1 MDFKNKPSFEKI
13 QFYKTTEYNCSYI
26 DKMDAQSLVVTPY
39 KSIDQNIF
47 QDLIE
52 KGFRR
57 SGQYIYKP
65 SCKSCTACIPIR
77 LSVQKFLSSRSQ
89 KRIFKKHQHFD
100 VREVSLTF
108 KQKHFDLYSKYQN
121 KRHSSINNDQNKI
134 DDYNDFLIKS
144 NVNSKLV
151 EFWDGDLLKIVSII
165 DMMDDG
171 ISAVYTFFDPDDE
184 KVSYGTY
191 SIIWL
196 INWCKTQQ
204 FKYIYLGYWIGEC
217 NKMKYKTNFKPY
229 ELYIKGYWQENIT

>member
-100 VREVSLTF
+100 VQVDSLTF
-108 KQKHFDLYSKYQN
+108 KQEHFDLYSKYQN

-151 EFWDGDLLKIVSII
+151 EFWDRDILKIVSII
-165 DMMDDG
+165 DMVSDG

-204 FKYIYLGYWIGEC
+204 FKYMYLGYWIGEC

>member
-13 QFYKTTEYNCSYI
+13 QFYTTTEYNCSYI

-39 KSIDQNIF
+39 KSINQNIF

-65 SCKSCTACIPIR
+65 NCKSCTACIPIR
-77 LSVQKFLSSRSQ
+77 LPVQKFLFSKTQ
-89 KRIFKKHQHFD
+89 KRIYKKYGFFK
-100 VREVSLTF
+100 VREAPLAF
-108 KQKHFDLYSKYQN
+108 KQKHFDLYLKYQN
-121 KRHSSINNDQNKI
+121 KRHSYINNDQNNL

-144 NVNSKLV
+144 NVKSKFI
-151 EFWDGDLLKIVSII
+151 EFWDGDLLKIVSIVDI
-165 DMMDDG
+165 VSDG
-171 ISAVYTFFDPDDE
+171 ISAVYTFYDPDDK

-196 INWCKTQQ
+196 INWCKAQQ
-204 FKYIYLGYWIGEC
+204 LKYMYLGYWIGEC
-217 NKMKYKTNFKPY
+217 KKMKYKTNFKPY

>member
-89 KRIFKKHQHFD
+89 KRIFKKHKHFD
-100 VREVSLTF
+100 VREVSLAF
-108 KQKHFDLYSKYQN
+108 KQEHFDLYSKYQN

-151 EFWDGDLLKIVSII
+151 EFWDGDILKIVSII
-165 DMMDDG
+165 DMMSDG

-196 INWCKTQQ
+196 IKWCKTQQ
-204 FKYIYLGYWIGEC
+204 LKYMYLGYWIGEC

>member
-13 QFYKTTEYNCSYI
+13 QFYTTTKYNCSYI

-39 KSIDQNIF
+39 KSINQSIF

-65 SCKSCTACIPIR
+65 NCKSCTACIPIR
-77 LSVQKFLSSRSQ
+77 LPVQKFLFSKTQ
-89 KRIFKKHQHFD
+89 KRIYKKHGYFK
-100 VREVSLTF
+100 VREAPLAF
-108 KQKHFDLYSKYQN
+108 KQKHFDLYLKYQN
-121 KRHSSINNDQNKI
+121 KRHNFINNDQNNL

-144 NVNSKLV
+144 NVKSKFI
-151 EFWDGDLLKIVSII
+151 EFWDGDLLKIVSIVDI
-165 DMMDDG
+165 VSDG
-171 ISAVYTFFDPDDE
+171 ISAVYTFYDPDDE

-196 INWCKTQQ
+196 INWCKAQQ
-204 FKYIYLGYWIGEC
+204 LKYLYLGYWIGEC
-217 NKMKYKTNFKPY
+217 DKMKYKTNFKPY

>member
-13 QFYKTTEYNCSYI
+13 QFYTTTKYNCSYI

-39 KSIDQNIF
+39 KSINQSIF

-65 SCKSCTACIPIR
+65 NCKSCTACIPIR
-77 LSVQKFLSSRSQ
+77 LPVQKFLFSKTQ
-89 KRIFKKHQHFD
+89 KRIYKKHGYFK
-100 VREVSLTF
+100 VREAPLAF
-108 KQKHFDLYSKYQN
+108 KQKHFDLYLKYQN
-121 KRHSSINNDQNKI
+121 KRHSYINNDQNSL

-144 NVNSKLV
+144 NVKSKFI
-151 EFWDGDLLKIVSII
+151 EFWDGDSLKIVSIVDI
-165 DMMDDG
+165 VSDG
-171 ISAVYTFFDPDDE
+171 ISAVYTFYDPDDE

-196 INWCKTQQ
+196 INWCKAQQ
-204 FKYIYLGYWIGEC
+204 LKYLYLGYWIGEC
-217 NKMKYKTNFKPY
+217 DKMKYKTNFKPY

>member
-13 QFYKTTEYNCSYI
+13 QFYTTTEYSCSYI

-39 KSIDQNIF
+39 KSINQNTF

-65 SCKSCTACIPIR
+65 NCKSCTACIPIR
-77 LSVQKFLSSRSQ
+77 LSVKKFLPSKTQ
-89 KRIFKKHQHFD
+89 KRTYKKHGYFTIREAPLSFKKN
-100 VREVSLTF
+100 
-108 KQKHFDLYSKYQN
+108 HFDLYLKYQN
-121 KRHSSINNDQNKI
+121 KRHSFINNEQNNL

-144 NVNSKLV
+144 NVKSKLI
-151 EFWDGDLLKIVSII
+151 EFWDGDLLKIVSIVDI
-165 DMMDDG
+165 VSDG
-171 ISAVYTFFDPDDE
+171 ISAVYTFYDPDDD

-196 INWCKTQQ
+196 INWSKAHQL
-204 FKYIYLGYWIGEC
+204 KYIYLGYWIGEC

>member
-1 MDFKNKPSFEKI
+1 MYFKNKPSFEKI

-26 DKMDAQSLVVTPY
+26 DKMDSQSLVVTPY

-52 KGFRR
+52 KGFRM

-108 KQKHFDLYSKYQN
+108 KQEHFDLYSKYQN

-165 DMMDDG
+165 DMMSDG

-204 FKYIYLGYWIGEC
+204 FKYMYLGYLIGEC

>member
-1 MDFKNKPSFEKI
+1 
-13 QFYKTTEYNCSYI
+13 
-26 DKMDAQSLVVTPY
+26 
-39 KSIDQNIF
+39 
-47 QDLIE
+47 
-52 KGFRR
+52 

-65 SCKSCTACIPIR
+65 SCKSCTGCIPIR

-89 KRIFKKHQHFD
+89 KRIFKKHQHFN
-100 VREVSLTF
+100 VREVSLAF
-108 KQKHFDLYSKYQN
+108 KQEHFELYSKYQN
-121 KRHSSINNDQNKI
+121 KRHSSTNNDQNKV

-165 DMMDDG
+165 DMMSDG

-204 FKYIYLGYWIGEC
+204 LKYIYLGYWIGEC

-229 ELYIKGYWQENIT
+229 ELYIKGYWQENTT

>member
-13 QFYKTTEYNCSYI
+13 QFYTTTKYNCSYI

-39 KSIDQNIF
+39 KSINQSIF

-77 LSVQKFLSSRSQ
+77 LPVQKFLFSKTQ
-89 KRIFKKHQHFD
+89 KRIYKKHGYFK
-100 VREVSLTF
+100 VREAPLAF
-108 KQKHFDLYSKYQN
+108 IQKHFDLYLKYQN
-121 KRHSSINNDQNKI
+121 KRHSFINNEQNNL

-144 NVNSKLV
+144 NVKSKLI
-151 EFWDGDLLKIVSII
+151 EFWDGDLLKIVSIVDI
-165 DMMDDG
+165 VSDG
-171 ISAVYTFFDPDDE
+171 ISAVYTFYDPDDE

-196 INWCKTQQ
+196 INWCKAQQ
-204 FKYIYLGYWIGEC
+204 LEYLYLGYWIGEC

>member
-13 QFYKTTEYNCSYI
+13 QFYTTTEYNCSYI
-26 DKMDAQSLVVTPY
+26 DKMDAQSLVLTPRR
-39 KSIDQNIF
+39 SINQNIF
-47 QDLIE
+47 QDLIQ

-65 SCKSCTACIPIR
+65 NCKSCSACIPIR
-77 LSVQKFLSSRSQ
+77 LAVQKFLSTRTQ
-89 KRIFKKHQHFD
+89 RKTYKKHAYLIVQETPLIFNQEHFN
-100 VREVSLTF
+100 
-108 KQKHFDLYSKYQN
+108 LYLKYQN
-121 KRHSSINNDQNKI
+121 NRHSFIKNDKSDL
-134 DDYNDFLIKS
+134 DDFKDFLIKS
-144 NVNSKLV
+144 NVRSKLF
-151 EFWDGDLLKIVSII
+151 EFWDGDLLKIVSIVDI
-165 DMMDDG
+165 MNDG

-204 FKYIYLGYWIGEC
+204 LKYMYLGYWIGEC
-217 NKMKYKTNFKPY
+217 TKMKYKTNFKPY

>member
-13 QFYKTTEYNCSYI
+13 QFYTTTKYNCSYI

-39 KSIDQNIF
+39 KSINQSIF

-65 SCKSCTACIPIR
+65 NCKSCTACIPIR
-77 LSVQKFLSSRSQ
+77 LPVQKFLFSKTQ
-89 KRIFKKHQHFD
+89 KRIYKKHGYFQ
-100 VREVSLTF
+100 VREAPLSF
-108 KQKHFDLYSKYQN
+108 KQKHFDLYLKYQN
-121 KRHSSINNDQNKI
+121 KRHSFINNDQNNL

-144 NVNSKLV
+144 NVKSKFI
-151 EFWDGDLLKIVSII
+151 EFWDGDLLKIVSIVDI
-165 DMMDDG
+165 VSDG
-171 ISAVYTFFDPDDE
+171 ISAVYTFYDPDDE

-196 INWCKTQQ
+196 INWCKAQQ
-204 FKYIYLGYWIGEC
+204 LKYLYLGYWIGEC
-217 NKMKYKTNFKPY
+217 DKMKYKTNFKPY

>member
-13 QFYKTTEYNCSYI
+13 QFYTTTKYNCSYI

-39 KSIDQNIF
+39 KSINQSIF

-65 SCKSCTACIPIR
+65 NCKSCTACIPIR
-77 LSVQKFLSSRSQ
+77 LPVQKFLFSKTQ
-89 KRIFKKHQHFD
+89 KRIYKKHGYFK
-100 VREVSLTF
+100 VREAPLAF
-108 KQKHFDLYSKYQN
+108 KQKHFDLYLKYQN
-121 KRHSSINNDQNKI
+121 KRHSFINNDQNNL

-144 NVNSKLV
+144 NVKSKFI
-151 EFWDGDLLKIVSII
+151 EFWDGDLLKIVSIVDI
-165 DMMDDG
+165 VSDG
-171 ISAVYTFFDPDDE
+171 ISAVYTFYDPDDE

-196 INWCKTQQ
+196 INWCKAQQ
-204 FKYIYLGYWIGEC
+204 LKYLYLGYWIGEC
-217 NKMKYKTNFKPY
+217 DKMKYKTNFKPY

>member
-1 MDFKNKPSFEKI
+1 MDFKSKPSFEKI

-39 KSIDQNIF
+39 KSINQNIF

-65 SCKSCTACIPIR
+65 NCKSCTACIPIR
-77 LSVQKFLSSRSQ
+77 LPVQKFLFSKTQ
-89 KRIFKKHQHFD
+89 KRIYKKYSFFK
-100 VREVSLTF
+100 VREAPLTF
-108 KQKHFDLYSKYQN
+108 KQKHFDLYLKYQN
-121 KRHSSINNDQNKI
+121 KRHSFINNDQNNV
-134 DDYNDFLIKS
+134 DDYKDFLIKS
-144 NVNSKLV
+144 NVKSKFI
-151 EFWDGDLLKIVSII
+151 EFWDGDLLKIVSIVDI
-165 DMMDDG
+165 VSDG
-171 ISAVYTFFDPDDE
+171 ISAVYTFYDPDDK

-196 INWCKTQQ
+196 INWCKAQQ
-204 FKYIYLGYWIGEC
+204 LKNMYLGYWIGEC
-217 NKMKYKTNFKPY
+217 KKMKYKTNFKPY

>member
-100 VREVSLTF
+100 VREVSLAF
-108 KQKHFDLYSKYQN
+108 KQEHFDLYSKYQN

-165 DMMDDG
+165 DMMSDG
-171 ISAVYTFFDPDDE
+171 ISAVYTFFDPDDK

-204 FKYIYLGYWIGEC
+204 VKYMYLGYWIGEC

>member
-13 QFYKTTEYNCSYI
+13 QFYTTTEYSCSYI

-39 KSIDQNIF
+39 KSINQNTF

-65 SCKSCTACIPIR
+65 NCKSCTACIPIR
-77 LSVQKFLSSRSQ
+77 LSVKKFLPSKTQ
-89 KRIFKKHQHFD
+89 KRTYKKHEHFNVREAPLAFKK
-100 VREVSLTF
+100 
-108 KQKHFDLYSKYQN
+108 KHFDLYLKYQN
-121 KRHSSINNDQNKI
+121 KRHSFINNEQGNL

-144 NVNSKLV
+144 NVKSKLI
-151 EFWDGDLLKIVSII
+151 EFWDGDLLKIISIVDVVS
-165 DMMDDG
+165 DG
-171 ISAVYTFFDPDDE
+171 ISAVYTFYDPDDD

-191 SIIWL
+191 SIVWL
-196 INWCKTQQ
+196 INWCKAQQ
-204 FKYIYLGYWIGEC
+204 LKYIYLGYWIGEC

>member
-1 MDFKNKPSFEKI
+1 MNFKNNPSFEKI
-13 QFYKTTEYNCSYI
+13 QFYTTTEYNCSYI

-39 KSIDQNIF
+39 KSINQNIF

-65 SCKSCTACIPIR
+65 NCKSCTACIPIR
-77 LSVQKFLSSRSQ
+77 LPVQKFLFSKTQ
-89 KRIFKKHQHFD
+89 KRIYKKYGFFK
-100 VREVSLTF
+100 VREAPLAF
-108 KQKHFDLYSKYQN
+108 KQKHFDLYLKYQN
-121 KRHSSINNDQNKI
+121 KRHSYINNDQNNL

-144 NVNSKLV
+144 NVKSKFI
-151 EFWDGDLLKIVSII
+151 EFWDGDLLKIVSIVDI
-165 DMMDDG
+165 VSDG
-171 ISAVYTFFDPDDE
+171 ISAVYTFYDPDDK

-196 INWCKTQQ
+196 INWCKAQQ
-204 FKYIYLGYWIGEC
+204 LKYMYLGYWIGEC
-217 NKMKYKTNFKPY
+217 KKMKYKTNFKPY

>member
-13 QFYKTTEYNCSYI
+13 QFYTTTKYNCSYI

-39 KSIDQNIF
+39 KSINQSIF

-65 SCKSCTACIPIR
+65 NCKSCTACIPIR
-77 LSVQKFLSSRSQ
+77 LPVQKFLFSKTQ
-89 KRIFKKHQHFD
+89 KRIYKKHGYFK
-100 VREVSLTF
+100 VREAPLAF
-108 KQKHFDLYSKYQN
+108 KQKHFDLYLKYQN
-121 KRHSSINNDQNKI
+121 KRHSFINNDQNNL

-144 NVNSKLV
+144 NVKSKFI
-151 EFWDGDLLKIVSII
+151 EFWDGDLLKIVSIVDI
-165 DMMDDG
+165 VSDG
-171 ISAVYTFFDPDDE
+171 ISAVYTFYDPDDE

-196 INWCKTQQ
+196 INWCKAQQ
-204 FKYIYLGYWIGEC
+204 LKYLYLGYWIGEC
-217 NKMKYKTNFKPY
+217 DKMRYKTNFKPY

>member
-13 QFYKTTEYNCSYI
+13 QFYTTTEYNCSYI
-26 DKMDAQSLVVTPY
+26 DKMAAQSLVVTPY
-39 KSIDQNIF
+39 KSINQNIF

-65 SCKSCTACIPIR
+65 NCKSCTACIPIR
-77 LSVQKFLSSRSQ
+77 LPVQKFLFSKTQ
-89 KRIFKKHQHFD
+89 KRIYKKHGYFK
-100 VREVSLTF
+100 VREASLAF
-108 KQKHFDLYSKYQN
+108 NQKHFDLYLKYQN
-121 KRHSSINNDQNKI
+121 KRHSYINNDQNNL

-144 NVNSKLV
+144 NVKSKFI
-151 EFWDGDLLKIVSII
+151 EFWDGDLLKIVSIVDI
-165 DMMDDG
+165 VSDG
-171 ISAVYTFFDPDDE
+171 ISAVYTFYDPHDE

-196 INWCKTQQ
+196 INWCKAQQ
-204 FKYIYLGYWIGEC
+204 LKYMYLGYWIGEC

-229 ELYIKGYWQENIT
+229 KLYINGYWQENIS

>member
-100 VREVSLTF
+100 VREVSLAF
-108 KQKHFDLYSKYQN
+108 KQEHFDLYSKYQN
-121 KRHSSINNDQNKI
+121 KRHSSINNYQNKI

-144 NVNSKLV
+144 NVNSKLI

-165 DMMDDG
+165 DMMSDG

-184 KVSYGTY
+184 KVRYGTY
-191 SIIWL
+191 SIMWL
-196 INWCKTQQ
+196 INWCRSRQ
-204 FKYIYLGYWIGEC
+204 
-217 NKMKYKTNFKPY
+217 
-229 ELYIKGYWQENIT
+229 

>member
-13 QFYKTTEYNCSYI
+13 QFYTTTKYNCSYI

-39 KSIDQNIF
+39 KSINQSIF

-65 SCKSCTACIPIR
+65 NCKSCTACIPIR
-77 LSVQKFLSSRSQ
+77 LPVQKFLFSKTQ
-89 KRIFKKHQHFD
+89 KRIYKKHGYFK
-100 VREVSLTF
+100 VREAPLAF
-108 KQKHFDLYSKYQN
+108 KQKHFDLYLKYQN
-121 KRHSSINNDQNKI
+121 KRHSFINNDQNNL

-144 NVNSKLV
+144 NVKSKFI
-151 EFWDGDLLKIVSII
+151 EFWDGDLLKIVSIVDI
-165 DMMDDG
+165 VSDS
-171 ISAVYTFFDPDDE
+171 ISAVYTFYDPDDE

-196 INWCKTQQ
+196 INWCKAQQ
-204 FKYIYLGYWIGEC
+204 LKYLYLGYWIGEC
-217 NKMKYKTNFKPY
+217 DKMKYKTNFKPY

>member
-77 LSVQKFLSSRSQ
+77 LSVQKFLSSSSQ
-89 KRIFKKHQHFD
+89 KRVFKKHQHFD

-108 KQKHFDLYSKYQN
+108 KQEHFDLYSKYQN

-151 EFWDGDLLKIVSII
+151 EFWDGGLLKIVSII
-165 DMMDDG
+165 DMMSDG

-196 INWCKTQQ
+196 INWCKIQQ
-204 FKYIYLGYWIGEC
+204 FKYMYLGYWIGEC

>member
-13 QFYKTTEYNCSYI
+13 QFYTTTEYNCSYI

-39 KSIDQNIF
+39 KSINQNIF

-65 SCKSCTACIPIR
+65 NCKSCTACIPIR
-77 LSVQKFLSSRSQ
+77 LPVQKFLFSKTQ
-89 KRIFKKHQHFD
+89 KRIYKKYGFFK
-100 VREVSLTF
+100 VREAPLTF
-108 KQKHFDLYSKYQN
+108 KQKHFDLYLKYQN
-121 KRHSSINNDQNKI
+121 KRHSYINNDQNNL

-144 NVNSKLV
+144 NVKSKFI
-151 EFWDGDLLKIVSII
+151 EFWDGDSLKIVSIVDI
-165 DMMDDG
+165 VSDG
-171 ISAVYTFFDPDDE
+171 ISAVYTFYDPDDK

-196 INWCKTQQ
+196 INWCKAQQ
-204 FKYIYLGYWIGEC
+204 LKYMYLGYWIGEC
-217 NKMKYKTNFKPY
+217 KKMKYKTNFKPY

>member
-13 QFYKTTEYNCSYI
+13 QFYTTTKYNCSYI

-39 KSIDQNIF
+39 KSINQSIF

-65 SCKSCTACIPIR
+65 NCKSCTACIPIR
-77 LSVQKFLSSRSQ
+77 LPVQKFLFSKTQ
-89 KRIFKKHQHFD
+89 KRIYKKHGYFK
-100 VREVSLTF
+100 VREAPLAF
-108 KQKHFDLYSKYQN
+108 KQKHFDLYLKYQN
-121 KRHSSINNDQNKI
+121 KRHSFINNDQNNL

-144 NVNSKLV
+144 NVKSKFI
-151 EFWDGDLLKIVSII
+151 EFWDGDLLKIVSIVDI
-165 DMMDDG
+165 VSDG
-171 ISAVYTFFDPDDE
+171 ISAVYTFYDPDDE

-196 INWCKTQQ
+196 INWCNAQQ
-204 FKYIYLGYWIGEC
+204 LKYLYLGYWIGEC
-217 NKMKYKTNFKPY
+217 DKMKYKTNFKPY